1 MRDSWYSD
9 DRDVVKWG
17 GLVHLATR
25 EQLGAV
31 VQVAMFRPGKRVTL
45 DTMSGVIAV
54 PEAVWAH
61 FRDLRGI
68 RVLGEAVGLEISII
82 DEPFASNQRGV
93 YFKRVAETLR
103 RVPGRFGS
111 SSRHRRRLALRLRRW
126 IELGRQVGATR
137 LLVDGSFVTAKEE
150 PQDVDTV
157 ILLPQDFAQQL
168 EQENPPA
175 LELEE
180 MLLTR
185 RPEEIFAAED
195 ETDWEEWVEF
205 FSLTRE
211 SDRCRKGLVE
221 IPL

>member
-1 MRDSWYSD
+1 MAQGPLTSPIPPFRRDGYLPD
-9 DRDVVKWG
+9 
-17 GLVHLATR
+17 
-25 EQLGAV
+25 
-31 VQVAMFRPGKRVTL
+31 
-45 DTMSGVIAV
+45 
-54 PEAVWAH
+54 
-61 FRDLRGI
+61 
-68 RVLGEAVGLEISII
+68 
-82 DEPFASNQRGV
+82 GV
-93 YFKRVAETLR
+93 YVCSEADVIF
-103 RVPGRFGS
+103 RFGS

-126 IELGRQVGATR
+126 IELGRQVGAER